1 MKFKVGDKVK
11 LNKNIKQFKWGR
23 GGVDYNDIGTITKIS
38 CERIEI
44 DFPHCSCWCG
54 IENELVL
61 CNKIFFKKLPN
72 NFTGSLEVKNG
83 YIEDMTTEILDDKE
97 KEYLRGVIKPF
108 KNRIKY
114 IKLENSVD
122 KYNAVYIAIYLKN
135 DDSMTLPNF
144 KKGTMYKN
152 MEVNRKYNLEGLGLD
167 E

>member
-1 MKFKVGDKVK
+1 MEFKVGDKVK

-38 CERIEI
+38 CEKIEV
-44 DFPHCSCWCG
+44 DFPCCFCWGG

-83 YIEDMTTEILDDKE
+83 YIEDMITEILDDKE
-97 KEYLRGVIKPF
+97 KEYLKKIIKPF
-108 KNRIKY
+108 RDRIKY
-114 IKLENSVD
+114 ITLEKSYDDSND
-122 KYNAVYIAIYLKN
+122 VYIIVYLEN
-135 DDSMTLPNF
+135 DDSMDLPNF

-152 MEVNRKYNLEGLGLD
+152 MEVNKEYSLEELGLN